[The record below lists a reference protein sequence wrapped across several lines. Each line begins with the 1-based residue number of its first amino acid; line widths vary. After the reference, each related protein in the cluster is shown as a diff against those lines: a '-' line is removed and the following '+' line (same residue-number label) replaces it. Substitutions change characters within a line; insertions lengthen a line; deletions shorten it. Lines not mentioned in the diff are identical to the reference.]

1 MRKDLRDYKVNGCQ
15 FAYLF
20 DCIHS
25 DEVELTTDKK
35 KVDYFFG
42 CFQKEFDDEYNR
54 RMYPNLQDRIAQYLQ
69 GLPSCIGI
77 AYTYHDILE
86 VKKEWGGSIIC
97 DDDRFISRW
106 FSILAFRLI
115 QMREYFNN

>member
-1 MRKDLRDYKVNGCQ
+1 MRKDLRDYKVSGCQ

-25 DEVELTTDKK
+25 DEVELTTDKE
-35 KVDYFFG
+35 KVNYFFE
-42 CFQKEFDDEYNR
+42 CFRKEFNDEYHR

-86 VKKEWGGSIIC
+86 VKKEWGVIC
-97 DDDRFISRW
+97 DDEKFISRF
-106 FSILAFRLI
+106 FSVLAFRLM

>member
-1 MRKDLRDYKVNGCQ
+1 MRKDLRDYKVNGRE

-25 DEVELTTDKK
+25 DEVELTTDKE
-35 KVDYFFG
+35 KVDYFFE
-42 CFQKEFDDEYNR
+42 CFRKEFNNGYYR

-77 AYTYHDILE
+77 AYTYHDILKL
-86 VKKEWGGSIIC
+86 KKEWGVIC
-97 DDDRFISRW
+97 DDTRFIEKW
-106 FSILAFRLI
+106 FSVLASRLI
-115 QMREYFNN
+115 QMWRYFND